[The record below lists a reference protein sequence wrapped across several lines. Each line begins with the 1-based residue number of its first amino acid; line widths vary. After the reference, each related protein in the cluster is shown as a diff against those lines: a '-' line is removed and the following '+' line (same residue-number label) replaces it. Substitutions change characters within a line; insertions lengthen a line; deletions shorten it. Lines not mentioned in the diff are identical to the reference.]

1 MAEPTRPDAR
11 YPDADPIRIRDPVAE
26 VLGVRE
32 SGEPFEIGY
41 PDVVRAA
48 GHSCPTAAGAYRIA
62 ELGLAAL
69 YPDDLPVRG
78 EVAVRVG
85 GPRDETAYGVTGRL
99 LSFVTGAA
107 GEDGFGGLPGGFGK
121 RRGLLEYGP
130 IDGTGVRVRLSRP
143 EVRDAV
149 VVTYDVGAL
158 PGLGDAKRHLPAVVE
173 GTATPDEALAFRE
186 AWHRRVDAVLSSDE
200 FFTVEASDAPG

>member
-11 YPDADPIRIRDPVAE
+11 YPDVDPISVRDPVAE

-32 SGEPFEIGY
+32 SGEPFVIGY

-130 IDGTGVRVRLSRP
+130 IDGPGVRVRLSRP
-143 EVRDAV
+143 EAGDAV
-149 VVTYDVGAL
+149 VVSYDVDAL
-158 PGLGDAKRHLPAVVE
+158 PGLGGAKRHLPAVVE
-173 GTATPDEALAFRE
+173 GTATSDEVEAFRE

-200 FFTVEASDAPG
+200 LFTVEASDAPA